1 MGRILGNVALDRL
14 KLLGGLNQMVEALL
28 LPKTSAR
35 LQQLIDFLRRES
47 LPGRA
52 LSFDFR
58 FAQQADN
65 GMDVIG
71 HHHKVA
77 HVVAIS
83 IEVQQSIRDD
93 LAQFRTPQ
101 NARSQPFVERFQVL
115 PRKRLVKLAPERDIQ
130 PVKLVPPVSISH

>member
-1 MGRILGNVALDRL
+1 MECACYRALIQMKLARTEILRILCDVTPNRF
-14 KLLGGLNQMVEALL
+14 KLLRRADQVVEALL
-28 LPKTSAR
+28 LPKTPAR
-35 LQQLIDFLRRES
+35 FQQLIDLLRRES

-58 FAQQADN
+58 IAQQADN

-83 IEVQQSIRDD
+83 VEVQQSIRDD

-101 NARSQPFVERFQVL
+101 NARSQPSVERFQVL
-115 PRKRLVKLAPERDIQ
+115 A
-130 PVKLVPPVSISH
+130 